1 VRVYRDE
8 RLVIRALDW
17 KLQYGQHWCVTGPNG
32 SGKSTFIG
40 LLYGDLWPAQGGRI
54 ERPSL
59 PAGAPIEDWKRMVGL
74 VSPELQATYAA
85 TACTVE
91 EIVVSGLHSSIG
103 LNAPPAP
110 RERVLAG
117 RALARVGML
126 ELRGRRAR
134 ELSYGQ
140 LRLALLARAIV
151 ARRRLL
157 LLDEPFD
164 GLDVT
169 TLSIALRVIGDL
181 AARRVQIVLA
191 THHGDD
197 VPGYVRN
204 TLSFGQSGMTTATCR
219 DDAAGPAAARR
230 GRRARP

>member
-17 KLQYGQHWCVTGPNG
+17 RLQHGQHWSVTGPNG
-32 SGKSTFIG
+32 SGKSTFIA
-40 LLYGDLWPAQGGRI
+40 LLYGDLWPAHGGRI
-54 ERPSL
+54 ERPLL

-74 VSPELQATYAA
+74 VSPELQANYAA
-85 TACTVE
+85 TACTAL

-103 LNAPPAP
+103 LNAPTTSG
-110 RERVLAG
+110 ERALAR

-151 ARRRLL
+151 APRRLL

-164 GLDVT
+164 GLDAAT
-169 TLSIALRVIGDL
+169 CSTALQVIGGL

-191 THHGDD
+191 THHGEE
-197 VPGYVRN
+197 VPDYVRN
-204 TLSFGQSGMTTATCR
+204 VLAFGRSSRATATCR
-219 DDAAGPAAARR
+219 DDARGRAAARR
-230 GRRARP
+230 GRRVRP

>member
-1 VRVYRDE
+1 
-8 RLVIRALDW
+8 
-17 KLQYGQHWCVTGPNG
+17 
-32 SGKSTFIG
+32 
-40 LLYGDLWPAQGGRI
+40 
-54 ERPSL
+54 
-59 PAGAPIEDWKRMVGL
+59 MVGL

-103 LNAPPAP
+103 LNAPTTSG
-110 RERVLAG
+110 ERVLAR

-151 ARRRLL
+151 APRRLL

-164 GLDVT
+164 GLDAAT
-169 TLSIALRVIGDL
+169 CSTALRVIGDM

-191 THHGDD
+191 THHGED
-197 VPGYVRN
+197 VPDYVRN
-204 TLSFGQSGMTTATCR
+204 VLAFGRSGRATITWPGG
-219 DDAAGPAAARR
+219 AGGRAAARR